1 MRRRSVQLSI
11 LIVIILGLS
20 VASLAYR
27 DININVPGFPALV
40 RGGDGPLGLKL
51 GLDLSGG
58 GHLVYQADTG
68 TRIEVGFADPTR
80 GVVVENALDGLGVTG
95 YEIRPPGRPHLHCH
109 HRPAGR
115 RRKGRP
121 GRGYHCYAYRVQ
133 V

>member
-11 LIVIILGLS
+11 LILIVLGLS
-20 VASLAYR
+20 VAALGFR
-27 DININVPGFPALV
+27 DININLPGFPALV

-80 GVVVENALDGLGVTG
+80 GVVVEGALQSFDVID
-95 YEIRPPGRPHLHCH
+95 YDIRPWMTETTSLPPTCWTTW
-109 HRPAGR
+109 
-115 RRKGRP
+115 
-121 GRGYHCYAYRVQ
+121 
-133 V
+133 